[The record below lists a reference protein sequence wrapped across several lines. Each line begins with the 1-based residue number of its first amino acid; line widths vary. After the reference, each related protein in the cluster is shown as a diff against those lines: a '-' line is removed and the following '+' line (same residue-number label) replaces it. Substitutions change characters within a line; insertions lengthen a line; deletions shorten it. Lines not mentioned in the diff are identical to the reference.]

1 MFITH
6 KDLMQIFDCSAKAAQ
21 KRLTR
26 IKKKMGLLAHQ
37 YLSLDALARY
47 LGLETA
53 ETKKALNWK

>member
-6 KDLMQIFDCSAKAAQ
+6 KDLMRIFNCSAKAAQ

-37 YLSLDALARY
+37 YLSIDALSRY
-47 LGLETA
+47 LGLEPI